1 VQSTNRRLLVSQD
14 RHEIYLTFA
23 RFSSGYVKYLKEG
36 IKEGEPFLLMHE
48 FGPFDIKHMRHM
60 KKLGETIL
68 AFTLQM
74 SSLDGGHFDEE
85 DSGAPERPLS
95 AMSSDPENLASSLSK
110 LNTFETPRTPTSKQP
125 QRPIRRSLIPQPN
138 PSQSTDEY
146 SKRRRE

>member
-1 VQSTNRRLLVSQD
+1 M
-14 RHEIYLTFA
+14 
-23 RFSSGYVKYLKEG
+23 KYLKEG

-48 FGPFDIKHMRHM
+48 FGPFDIGHMGHM

-74 SSLDGGHFDEE
+74 SSLDGGRFDEE
-85 DSGAPERPLS
+85 DSGAPGRPAS

-110 LNTFETPRTPTSKQP
+110 LNTSETPRTPTSKQP
-125 QRPIRRSLIPQPN
+125 QRSIPRRSLIPRPN
-138 PSQSTDEY
+138 LSQSTDKY